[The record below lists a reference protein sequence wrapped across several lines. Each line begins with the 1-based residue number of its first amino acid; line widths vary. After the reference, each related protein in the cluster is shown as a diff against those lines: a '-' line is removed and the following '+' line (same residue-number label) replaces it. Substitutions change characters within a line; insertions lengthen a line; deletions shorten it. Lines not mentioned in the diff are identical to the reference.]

1 MIDLICL
8 VVIRRKIQFK
18 WKMVISIGIRMMKI
32 NKKKEVKKKEILIWS
47 ILILISREEKW

>member
-1 MIDLICL
+1 
-8 VVIRRKIQFK
+8 
-18 WKMVISIGIRMMKI
+18 MVISIGIRMMKI